1 MKFVNV
7 KIVLT
12 LSLALSAAGCSSNS
26 PAPSGSVAQQPA
38 ATPDTAQITQQA
50 FIYAYPMLFNYKTMY
65 EHAIGT
71 KSKDYVGFNKFKNYA
86 RAYTAA
92 DKDIVT
98 PNNDTPYSWAVLDLR
113 AQPVVLSTSDIPKGR
128 YVVFQL
134 VDLYTQNFGYVGV
147 STTGYKAGHFLIAGP
162 KWSGDTPKGIDKVLN
177 SESDFVVILGRTN
190 LDGPSDLPAV
200 VALQK
205 QYRLDPLSEFEKQPA
220 PPAAP
225 AMNWPAWDEAK
236 ALSPDFIQY
245 TNFLL
250 QYCEPHVSSE
260 SALMANFAKIG
271 IAPGAPFDFA
281 ALPAAEQQGITAGV
295 AAGKAQLEKAE
306 STTTSSFDLFGSRED
321 LHGDYQTRAVAAA
334 MGIYGNT
341 KQEAVYVGTR
351 LDADGKQLTGAT
363 PYEIHFSKADLSP
376 AKFFWSMTLYSLPD
390 RHLVAN
396 PINRYSIGDRT
407 KGIRYGADGS
417 LTIYVQHDPP
427 TGDKK
432 ANWLPAP
439 TGPYDV
445 IMRIYGPDD
454 SVLNGS
460 WQLPKPNHPAGA
472 AMSTAKP

>member
-1 MKFVNV
+1 MKSSFVGGGAFA
-7 KIVLT
+7 LAFALP
-12 LSLALSAAGCSSNS
+12 LSFAGCTSKA
-26 PAPSGSVAQQPA
+26 PAPAVQQA
-38 ATPDTAQITQQA
+38 ATTPDTAQITQQA
-50 FIYAYPMLFNYKTMY
+50 FIYAYPMLFNYKTIY
-65 EHAIGT
+65 ERAVDT
-71 KSKDYVGFNKFKNYA
+71 QSKDYIGFNKFKNYS

-92 DKDIVT
+92 DVDIVT

-113 AQPVVLSTSDIPKGR
+113 ADPVVLSTPDIPKKR

-147 STTGYKAGHFLIAGP
+147 RTTGYKAGHFMIAGP
-162 KWSGDTPKGIDKVLN
+162 KWNGDTPKGIDKVVR
-177 SESDFVVILGRTN
+177 SESDFVLILGRTN
-190 LDGPSDLPAV
+190 LDGAWDLPAV

-205 QYRLDPLSEFEKQPA
+205 QYHLGTLSEFEKQPA
-220 PPAAP
+220 PPAVP
-225 AMNWPAWDEAK
+225 AINWPAWNEGK

-250 QYCEPHVSSE
+250 QFCEPHEASE
-260 SALMANFAKIG
+260 VGLMADFAKIG
-271 IAPGAPFDFA
+271 IAAGAPFNFS
-281 ALPAAEQQGITAGV
+281 ALPASEQKGITQGV

-306 STTTSSFDLFGSRED
+306 STTTSSFDLFGNRQE

-351 LDADGKQLTGAT
+351 IDSDGIQLVGST
-363 PYEIHFSKADLSP
+363 PYEIHFSKSDLSP

-407 KGIRYGADGS
+407 KGLKYGPDGS
-417 LTIYVQHDPP
+417 LTLYVQHDPP
-427 TGDKK
+427 ADDKT

-439 TGPYDV
+439 IGPYDV

-454 SVLNGS
+454 TVLNGT
-460 WQLPKPNHPAGA
+460 WQLPKPTRSPSAPV
-472 AMSTAKP
+472 KP